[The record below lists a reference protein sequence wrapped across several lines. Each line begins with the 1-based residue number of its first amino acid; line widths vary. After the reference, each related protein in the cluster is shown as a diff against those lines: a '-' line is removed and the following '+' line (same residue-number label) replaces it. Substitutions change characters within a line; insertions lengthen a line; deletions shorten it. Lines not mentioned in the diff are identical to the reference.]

1 MFVLNYLTVLVY
13 TKTILHLNVGGLATS
28 TNCRMIVIA
37 FVERHPKLVAREN
50 RDFSGRSST

>member
-1 MFVLNYLTVLVY
+1 MSVA
-13 TKTILHLNVGGLATS
+13 GGGNSPRHLATS
-28 TNCRMIVIA
+28 ANCRIIVIIA